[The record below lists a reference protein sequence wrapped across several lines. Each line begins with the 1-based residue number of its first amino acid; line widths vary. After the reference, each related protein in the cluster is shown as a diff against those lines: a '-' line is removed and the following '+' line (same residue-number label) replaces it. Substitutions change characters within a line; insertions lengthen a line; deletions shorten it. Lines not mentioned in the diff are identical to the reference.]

1 MQVTTFGRYQLAD
14 LIGRGTTGKVYRAL
28 DTADAVTDQVVAVKV
43 LRADLTEDPQFLE
56 QFRRE
61 MPVAAGLN
69 NPHVVPIHSYGEI
82 GDQMYVEMQLIDG
95 CNLGRLIRNE
105 GGRLLPERA
114 VAITEQVAAALDSA
128 HREGLVHRDVKPS
141 NILVAPPNDF
151 TYLTD
156 FAMARSAEETAVG
169 SLGHVPGAYTAP
181 ERFRGASDSRADVY
195 SLACVLHKCLTGQQP
210 FPGESLEEQR
220 AAHLTAPPPRP
231 SMFSPGIPPALNAVI
246 AAGMAKSPQAR
257 YQTAPQLAAAARA
270 ALDGRFIPPPSP
282 TSPPGSQA
290 TARPPREQ
298 PGAAAE
304 SDNGASPLA
313 VLAGLTVAGLALFG
327 LIALVIVTATT
338 SDNGVTAT
346 SSAAPTTTS
355 TTTSRTT
362 TTSSTPVARPAL
374 SQLPPFVPSA
384 GLGADCEYPPSAD
397 AATKSVTSPRTG
409 EVPTQ
414 PAPIDL
420 DIVTNRGK
428 IGLKLANNE
437 SPCTVH
443 SFIGLAQQ
451 KFFDGTQCHRLTTSP
466 GLSVLQCGDPTGDGT
481 GGPGYQFADEY
492 PADQYPPGDPAL
504 KRPVRYPRGTLAM
517 ANAGPNTNGS
527 QFFLVY
533 RDSQLPPA
541 YTVFGTIDTTGLATL
556 DKIAT
561 GGVAGGGEDGPPG
574 TQVTITS
581 ARLS

>member
-1 MQVTTFGRYQLAD
+1 VQVTRFGRYQLAD
-14 LIGRGTTGKVYRAL
+14 LIGRGTTGKVYRAVNTQS
-28 DTADAVTDQVVAVKV
+28 TAANQVVAVKV
-43 LRADLTEDPQFLE
+43 LRAELTEDPEFLQ

-61 MPVAAGLN
+61 MPTAADLT
-69 NPHVVPIHSYGEI
+69 NPHVVPVHNYGEI
-82 GDQMYVEMQLIDG
+82 GGQMYVEMPLIDG

-105 GGRLLPERA
+105 GERLLPARA
-114 VAITEQVAAALDSA
+114 VAIVEQVAAALDSA
-128 HREGLVHRDVKPS
+128 HREGLAHRNVKPS

-156 FAMARSAEETAVG
+156 FGLARSADETAVG
-169 SLGHVPGAYTAP
+169 SLGHVPGAYMAP
-181 ERFRGASDSRADVY
+181 ERFSGAGDSRSDIY

-210 FPGESLEEQR
+210 FPGETLEEQR
-220 AAHLTAPPPRP
+220 VGHLTAAPPRP

-246 AAGMAKSPQAR
+246 AAGMAKSPEAR
-257 YQTAPQLAAAARA
+257 YQTAPQLAAAARE
-270 ALDGRFIPPPSP
+270 ALDGRFSPPPSP
-282 TSPPGSQA
+282 TSPPRSQA
-290 TARPPREQ
+290 TARPPRQQ
-298 PGAAAE
+298 PGAAAQ
-304 SDNGASPLA
+304 SDDGASPLA
-313 VLAGLTVAGLALFG
+313 LLAGLTVAGLALFG
-327 LIALVIVTATT
+327 LIALVLVTATT
-338 SDNGVTAT
+338 SNNGVTAT
-346 SSAAPTTTS
+346 SSAPPTTTS
-355 TTTSRTT
+355 AIKSTTT

-384 GLGADCEYPPSAD
+384 GLGANCEYPTSAD
-397 AATKSVTSPRTG
+397 AGNPATTPRTG
-409 EVPTQ
+409 QVATQ

-437 SPCTVH
+437 SPCTVR
-443 SFIGLAQQ
+443 SFISLAQQ
-451 KFFDGTQCHRLTTSP
+451 KFFDGTHCHRLTTSP

-492 PADQYPPGDPAL
+492 PADQFPRGDPAL

-517 ANAGPNTNGS
+517 ANVGPNTNGS

-541 YTVFGTIDTTGLATL
+541 YTVFGTIDATGLATL
-556 DKIAT
+556 DKIAAA
-561 GGVAGGGEDGPPG
+561 GVAGGGEDGPPG
-574 TQVTITS
+574 TPVTITS

>member
-14 LIGRGTTGKVYRAL
+14 LIGRDTTGKVYRAV
-28 DTADAVTDQVVAVKV
+28 DTQSTVTNQVVAVKV

-61 MPVAAGLN
+61 MPIAAGLN
-69 NPHVVPIHSYGEI
+69 NPHVVPIDTYGQI
-82 GDQMYVEMQLIDG
+82 GGQLYVEMRLIDG
-95 CNLGRLIRNE
+95 STLGRLIRNE
-105 GGRLLPERA
+105 GGRLLPARA
-114 VAITEQVAAALDSA
+114 VAIIAQVAAALDSA

-141 NILVAPPNDF
+141 NILVAPPDDF

-169 SLGHVPGAYTAP
+169 SLGDVPGAYMAP
-181 ERFRGASDSRADVY
+181 ERFSGAGDSRADVY

-231 SMFSPGIPPALNAVI
+231 STFSPGIPPALNAVI
-246 AAGMAKSPQAR
+246 AAGMAKSPEAR
-257 YQTAPQLAAAARA
+257 YQTAPQLAAAAGA
-270 ALDGRFIPPPSP
+270 ALGGRFNPPPSP
-282 TSPPGSQA
+282 ASPPGSQA
-290 TARPPREQ
+290 TAPPPREQ

-313 VLAGLTVAGLALFG
+313 VVAGLTVAGLALFG
-327 LIALVIVTATT
+327 LIGLVIVTTTT
-338 SDNGVTAT
+338 SNNGVTAT
-346 SSAAPTTTS
+346 SSAAPTTTA
-355 TTTSRTT
+355 TTTSSTT
-362 TTSSTPVARPAL
+362 TTSSAPVAGPAL

-397 AATKSVTSPRTG
+397 GAATPVTSPRTG

-414 PAPIDL
+414 PAPIGL

-437 SPCTVH
+437 SPCTVS
-443 SFIGLAQQ
+443 SFISLAQQ

-466 GLSVLQCGDPTGDGT
+466 GLAVLQCGDPTGDGT

-541 YTVFGTIDTTGLATL
+541 YTVFGTIDATGLATL

-581 ARLS
+581 TRLS